1 MRGINKSKIFCL
13 SNWKDEVDIYQDRK
27 DFGTIG
33 SSVMDV
39 VSSRCLDIQLKEWS
53 GQVGI

>member
-1 MRGINKSKIFCL
+1 MRGRNKSKIFCL

-27 DFGTIG
+27 DFGTII
-33 SSVMDV
+33 SSVMDA